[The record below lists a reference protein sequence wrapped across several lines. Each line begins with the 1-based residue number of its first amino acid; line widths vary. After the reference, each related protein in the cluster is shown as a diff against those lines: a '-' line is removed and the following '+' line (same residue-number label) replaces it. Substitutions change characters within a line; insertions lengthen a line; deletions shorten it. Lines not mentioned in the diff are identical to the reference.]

1 MSLFR
6 RGSGGGKAD
15 WLIVGLGN
23 PGDRYTR
30 TRHNVG
36 FEVAALAAERW
47 GLPKAKKKYS
57 GLFTEGRAGPGGPR
71 LAVLLPQTYMNES
84 GSAVSPARGAL
95 GVDLE
100 HVVAVHDEI
109 DLPFG
114 RIEVRLGGGLAGHNG
129 LKSLKRGLGSA
140 DFRRVRVGVG
150 RPDSTDPEIV
160 SAHVL
165 GRFSESPE
173 EVRGLI
179 EDAAGELE
187 RLVSASSSSEP
198 ELPPR

>member
-1 MSLFR
+1 MFR
-6 RGSGGGKAD
+6 RRGGGKVD

-23 PGDRYTR
+23 PGSEYAG

-47 GLPKAKKKYS
+47 GLPRPKTKFGALY
-57 GLFTEGRAGPGGPR
+57 TDGRTGPGGPR
-71 LAVLLPQTYMNES
+71 VGVLLPQTYMNES
-84 GSAVSPARGAL
+84 GRAASPARGSL

-100 HVVAVHDEI
+100 RVVAVHDEI

-114 RIEVRLGGGLAGHNG
+114 RIETRLGGGLAGHNG
-129 LKSLKRGLGSA
+129 LKSLKRELGGA
-140 DFRRVRVGVG
+140 DFHRIRVGVG

-165 GRFSESPE
+165 GRFREGKD
-173 EVRGLI
+173 EVRALI
-179 EDAAGELE
+179 ERAADELE
-187 RLVSASSSSEP
+187 RLVTGESQDSLAGA
-198 ELPPR
+198 

>member
-1 MSLFR
+1 M
-6 RGSGGGKAD
+6 
-15 WLIVGLGN
+15 VGLGN
-23 PGDRYTR
+23 PGDRYAR

-47 GLPKAKKKYS
+47 GLSKAKKRYG
-57 GLFTEGRAGPGGPR
+57 GLFADGRTGPGGPR
-71 LAVLLPQTYMNES
+71 VGVLLPQTYMNDS
-84 GSAVSPARGAL
+84 GDSVSPARGAL
-95 GVDLE
+95 GVPLDR
-100 HVVAVHDEI
+100 VVAVHDEI

-129 LKSLKRGLGSA
+129 LKSLRRGLGSP

-165 GRFSESPE
+165 GRFSEPKE
-173 EVRGLI
+173 DVRELV
-179 EDAAGELE
+179 ERAVDALDQLLTNEGS
-187 RLVSASSSSEP
+187 RG
-198 ELPPR
+198 

>member
-1 MSLFR
+1 VSLFR

-23 PGDRYTR
+23 PGDRYAR

-47 GLPKAKKKYS
+47 GLSKAKKKYS
-57 GLFTEGRAGPGGPR
+57 SLLSEGRAGPGGPR
-71 LAVLLPQTYMNES
+71 VAVLLPQTYMNDS
-84 GSAVSPARGAL
+84 GSAASPARGAL
-95 GVDLE
+95 GVELD

-114 RIEVRLGGGLAGHNG
+114 RIETRLGGGLAGHNG

-150 RPDSTDPEIV
+150 RPDTTDPEIV

-165 GRFSESPE
+165 GRFSEPKA
-173 EVRGLI
+173 EVRALV
-179 EDAAGELE
+179 EAAADELE
-187 RLVSASSSSEP
+187 RLISSSSSSVAG
-198 ELPPR
+198 LPPR